1 MGGAAAAAAAAKVP
15 LRVGAG
21 PAAGH
26 EGKRGHGNEGEGVLS
41 RCTGED
47 AVWGQG
53 RGRMRCD
60 DDGQHSSSRR
70 FAAAVAAAAAP
81 VHRGM
86 RDRQSPSLQILDVA
100 GR

>member
-53 RGRMRCD
+53 RMLD
-60 DDGQHSSSRR
+60 PAP
-70 FAAAVAAAAAP
+70 AALPAAP
-81 VHRGM
+81 CAGIHASQIAHAADMKGQRLTIRLV
-86 RDRQSPSLQILDVA
+86 RQSAV
-100 GR
+100 